1 MPLADSFNTRSVNS
15 LRLSKMNGVPSSEDL
30 KYALKEAAQK
40 DASQKDAR
48 KQYLPYSVELPFTN
62 PLNAGGTA
70 FLIAVSAGQ
79 GVLPPRWT
87 FYRMEGDSLVK
98 LWVRETAEVIMIQ
111 GRIKVE
117 SLYQRSGDTGQN
129 LPVIDGELLGLS
141 DRLSPEAC
149 PEADG
154 EGGAE
159 VVLLESQGEE
169 LLCPGTAKC
178 AYEPY
183 DLFSRPLSGTI
194 VESVPIDREEVN
206 KLLSLLKEPVCGLLS
221 FHAFCIFLL
230 SWCSP
235 RPYDEAPLSLIVLKV
250 RGSDGLEPAPE
261 YLSGVAKCITRL
273 CAPYDVTA
281 YFGGGAF
288 ALLRWGA
295 DSATALTVA
304 EALCSVIDESSLFP
318 HHVSLRVS
326 CGIATISA
334 RSGAPKEPGMAIAA
348 ARAACDMAYKSGMA
362 VLVFAG
368 S

>member
-48 KQYLPYSVELPFTN
+48 KQYLPYTVELPFTN

-98 LWVRETAEVIMIQ
+98 LWVRETTEVIMIQ

-129 LPVIDGELLGLS
+129 LPVLDGELLGLS
-141 DRLSPEAC
+141 EHLSPTVFPAD
-149 PEADG
+149 DG
-154 EGGAE
+154 ETEGDLPGA
-159 VVLLESQGEE
+159 LAGEGE
-169 LLCPGTAKC
+169 NCLSLSKC

-183 DLFSRPLSGTI
+183 DLFSRPRQGSYL
-194 VESVPIDREEVN
+194 ESVPIDREEVN
-206 KLLSLLKEPVCGLLS
+206 RLLSLLKEPVLGLLS

-235 RPYDEAPLSLIVLKV
+235 RPYEQAPLSLILLKV

-261 YLSGVAKCITRL
+261 YLTGVAKCITRL

-281 YFGGGAF
+281 YFGLGEF

-295 DSATALTVA
+295 DSATAHQVA
-304 EALCSVIDESSLFP
+304 EALVSVIDESSLLP
-318 HHVSLRVS
+318 HQANLRVS

-334 RSGAPKEPGMAIAA
+334 LSDAPKEPGMAIAA
-348 ARAACDMAYKSGMA
+348 ARSACEMAYKSGLA